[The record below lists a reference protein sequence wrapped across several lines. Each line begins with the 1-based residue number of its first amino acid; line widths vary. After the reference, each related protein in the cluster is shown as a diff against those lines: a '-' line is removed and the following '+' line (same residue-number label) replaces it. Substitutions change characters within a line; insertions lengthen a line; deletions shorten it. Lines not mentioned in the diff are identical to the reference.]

1 MNKKYNLFRGILF
14 SIPLLPIA
22 LISGFM
28 AVLAFVQVIVNSW
41 GLGNLI
47 GIPQLEMMDF
57 TDNISMFDWL
67 AGGPVANSN
76 SAELQFQYLI
86 FIIPSAIAFALINW
100 AFTRKQPPLK
110 GVN

>member
-28 AVLAFVQVIVNSW
+28 AILAFVQVIINSA
-41 GLGNLI
+41 LGNFI

-86 FIIPSAIAFALINW
+86 FIIPSGIAFALINW
-100 AFTRKQPPLK
+100 AFTKKQLPLK
-110 GVN
+110 DVN

>member
-28 AVLAFVQVIVNSW
+28 AILAFVQVMINAS

-57 TDNISMFDWL
+57 TDNISIFDWA
-67 AGGPVANSN
+67 AGGPGANSK

-86 FIIPSAIAFALINW
+86 FIIPSGIAFALINW
-100 AFTRKQPPLK
+100 AFRKAFKP
-110 GVN
+110 